1 MGYVYSRNNVK
12 QFAKSNANAAP
23 SQPSWAK
30 TLGMSVASMAAVQV
44 VNMLVNQIAD
54 SISNGDFERAFIKFK
69 NNNAFKRIIE
79 NAKEAKQLKIDS
91 KVTVDNL
98 QAGDKI
104 RSVIADSEFLI
115 DDVLHRNEDRVTVMY
130 TLTNPEEIGI
140 DKDSIKNSSKVT
152 LTAKDLKFFN
162 KVI

>member
-1 MGYVYSRNNVK
+1 
-12 QFAKSNANAAP
+12 
-23 SQPSWAK
+23 
-30 TLGMSVASMAAVQV
+30 MAAVQV

-98 QAGDKI
+98 KAGDKI

-115 DDVLHRNEDRVTVMY
+115 EDVVDKDDNGITVQY
-130 TLTNPEEIGI
+130 TLTNPEELGL
-140 DKDSIKNSSKVT
+140 DKDSVKNSAKVT
-152 LTAKDLKFFN
+152 LTEKDLKYFS
-162 KVI
+162 KVL